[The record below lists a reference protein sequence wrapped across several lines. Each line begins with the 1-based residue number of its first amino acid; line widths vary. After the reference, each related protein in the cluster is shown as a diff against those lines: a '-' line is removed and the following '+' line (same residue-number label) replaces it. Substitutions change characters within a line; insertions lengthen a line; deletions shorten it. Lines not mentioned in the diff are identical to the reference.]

1 MASFIHRAKITVYN
15 EPLRVEVSKYVVGT
29 EEEIYSEAMDWTEQI
44 LAELVSDCENE
55 SDEQFVIDFTNHVI
69 EWEDDDYLKMFA
81 VLEPDVMDPVY
92 GIYPTYEEAEE
103 AIISASKVWAA
114 EVMESEDSM
123 DVIGHY
129 EWDPEFDFDWL
140 VNNCKGSFRIQEI
153 PVFGVRYKNEF

>member
-81 VLEPDVMDPVY
+81 VLEPDLMEPVY
-92 GIYPTYEEAEE
+92 GIYPTYDEAEQAVE
-103 AIISASKVWAA
+103 TACHEWATDVI
-114 EVMESEDSM
+114 ENQDPE
-123 DVIGHY
+123 DVIGLRA
-129 EWDPEFDFDWL
+129 WDEELDYDWL
-140 VNNCKGSFRIQEI
+140 VKNCRGTFRIQEV
-153 PVFGVRYKNEF
+153 PVFGVNYK

>member
-81 VLEPDVMDPVY
+81 VLEPDLMEPVY
-92 GIYPTYEEAEE
+92 GIYPTYEEAEQAVE
-103 AIISASKVWAA
+103 TACHEWATDVI
-114 EVMESEDSM
+114 ENQDPE
-123 DVIGHY
+123 DVIGLKA
-129 EWDPEFDFDWL
+129 WDEELDYDWL
-140 VNNCKGSFRIQEI
+140 VKNCRGTFRIQEV
-153 PVFGVRYKNEF
+153 PVFGVNYK

>member
-81 VLEPDVMDPVY
+81 VLEPDLMEPVY
-92 GIYPTYEEAEE
+92 GIYPTYEEAEQAVE
-103 AIISASKVWAA
+103 TACHEWATDVI
-114 EVMESEDSM
+114 ENQDPE
-123 DVIGHY
+123 DVIGLRA
-129 EWDPEFDFDWL
+129 WDEELDYDWL
-140 VNNCKGSFRIQEI
+140 VKNCRGTFRIQEV
-153 PVFGVRYKNEF
+153 PVFGVNYK

>member
-1 MASFIHRAKITVYN
+1 MTSFIHRAKITVYN

-81 VLEPDVMDPVY
+81 VLEPDLMEPVY
-92 GIYPTYEEAEE
+92 GIYPTYEEAEQAVE
-103 AIISASKVWAA
+103 TACHEWATDVI
-114 EVMESEDSM
+114 ENQDPE
-123 DVIGHY
+123 DVIGLRA
-129 EWDPEFDFDWL
+129 WDEELDYDWL
-140 VNNCKGSFRIQEI
+140 VKNCRGTFRIQEV
-153 PVFGVRYKNEF
+153 PVFGVNYK

>member
-15 EPLRVEVSKYVVGT
+15 KPLRVEVSKYVVGT

-81 VLEPDVMDPVY
+81 VLEPDLMEPVY
-92 GIYPTYEEAEE
+92 GIYPTYEEAEQAVE
-103 AIISASKVWAA
+103 TACHEWATDVI
-114 EVMESEDSM
+114 ENQDPE
-123 DVIGHY
+123 DVIGLRA
-129 EWDPEFDFDWL
+129 WDEELDYDWL
-140 VNNCKGSFRIQEI
+140 VKNCRGTFRIQEV
-153 PVFGVRYKNEF
+153 PVFGVNYK

>member
-1 MASFIHRAKITVYN
+1 MTSFIHRAKITVYN

-81 VLEPDVMDPVY
+81 VLEPDMMDPVY
-92 GIYPTYEEAEE
+92 GIYPTYEEAEQAVE
-103 AIISASKVWAA
+103 AACHEWATDVI
-114 EVMESEDSM
+114 ENQDPE
-123 DVIGHY
+123 DVIGLRA
-129 EWDPEFDFDWL
+129 WDEELDYDWL
-140 VNNCKGSFRIQEI
+140 VKNCRGTFRIQEV
-153 PVFGVRYKNEF
+153 PVFGVNYK